1 MTARYIAIDWGSTNL
16 RAWLYQGDECLES
29 RQSEAGVTRLNG
41 RSPAAVFS
49 DITENWRDGAT
60 PVVMAGM
67 VGSNVGWKTAPYLP
81 VPVSFSDIGQQLT
94 AVGDNI
100 WIIPGLCVS
109 RDDNHNV
116 MRGEET
122 QLLGAWQLMPAEC
135 YVMPGTHC
143 KWVQVQNGVVR
154 QFATAMTGELH
165 HLLMTQS
172 LIGKGLPAQQADE
185 AQLPDE
191 AAFALGIEKGL
202 NQPALLSGLF
212 SARAARVLGAL
223 AATSVSD
230 YLSGLLI
237 GAEVATFSERYRASR
252 VVLVG
257 EHSLNARYQQAM
269 AARGLA
275 VSCCSG
281 EAAFLSGIARMIDGQ
296 D

>member
-1 MTARYIAIDWGSTNL
+1 
-16 RAWLYQGDECLES
+16 
-29 RQSEAGVTRLNG
+29 
-41 RSPAAVFS
+41 
-49 DITENWRDGAT
+49 
-60 PVVMAGM
+60 
-67 VGSNVGWKTAPYLP
+67 
-81 VPVSFSDIGQQLT
+81 
-94 AVGDNI
+94 
-100 WIIPGLCVS
+100 
-109 RDDNHNV
+109 

-165 HLLMTQS
+165 HLLLNHS
-172 LIGKGLPAQQADE
+172 LLGQQLP

-191 AAFALGIEKGL
+191 AAFALGMEKGL

-237 GAEVATFSERYRASR
+237 GAEVATFSERYRARR